1 MGLAVVRAMSARRCK
16 TSRTQLEAT
25 RLVVT
30 DTTAL
35 NYLSRVLRLRPGDD
49 VELFDGQGAVR
60 KARLDSL
67 TKHQITGE
75 WSEALNIIDP
85 QVKIAPIPILAR
97 LKSHA
102 EDDAISAL
110 AALGFPKIRVF
121 RAERDATNKAW
132 NEKQSQRW
140 ERIAEDSC
148 RQSGGYWCTQIDI
161 HDSLNEAL
169 EDLDRIVFGDSEGS
183 PRIPPKGHRVGI
195 VIGPEGGLSDD
206 EKDMLER
213 AGAQSLQFGQ
223 RTLRARH
230 AASLLPSLVLSH
242 WWSEL

>member
-16 TSRTQLEAT
+16 TSRTQLEAA

-30 DTTAL
+30 DPAAL

-49 VELFDGQGAVR
+49 VELFDGQGAAR

-67 TKHQITGE
+67 TKDQITGE
-75 WSEALNIIDP
+75 WSDSLNVVGT
-85 QVKIAPIPILAR
+85 QVQIAPIPILAR

-110 AALGFPKIRVF
+110 AALGFPRIRVF
-121 RAERDATNKAW
+121 RSERDATNKAW

-148 RQSGGYWCTQIDI
+148 RQSGGYWCTQIER

-169 EDLDRIVFGDSEGS
+169 KGLDRIVYGDSEGS
-183 PRIPPKGHRVGI
+183 PRIPPKGPHVGI

-213 AGAQSLQFGQ
+213 AGARSLQFGQ

-230 AASLLPSLVLSH
+230 AASLPALVLSH